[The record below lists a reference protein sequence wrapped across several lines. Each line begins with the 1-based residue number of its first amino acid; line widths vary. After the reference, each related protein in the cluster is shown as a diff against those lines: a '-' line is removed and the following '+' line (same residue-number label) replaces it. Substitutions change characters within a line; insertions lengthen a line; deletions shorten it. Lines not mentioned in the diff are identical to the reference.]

1 MSLTIMNRCN
11 GVIKYKSNGSWGY
24 ESSSAT
30 RLLTFG
36 LMLDFFINYS
46 SNDLT
51 SRLLTM
57 IWGKAF
63 KAILLLKS
71 HLFIQQF
78 AKECH
83 IINN

>member
-1 MSLTIMNRCN
+1 MNRCN
-11 GVIKYKSNGSWGY
+11 GVIQYKSNDSWGY

-30 RLLTFG
+30 KLLTFG
-36 LMLDFFINYS
+36 LMLDFLNYS

-51 SRLLTM
+51 PRLLTM